1 MHVQNSKKKTSWK
14 KFLHIM
20 LLIFVSTVALDVFTL
35 GYYNYA
41 WNKFCEEQ
49 TEAQKAGYENSYYI
63 CNREKS
69 ITLNGVDYIH
79 FHAHHSAFL
88 DGDYEEDLLMPSN
101 LSYLDKASAQ
111 NDGLVLF
118 ANEVSAYNGK
128 NGEYYTIVNIYSVCD
143 YALTKSNRLI
153 AIVVSS
159 TLIAGFVEIVMALIF
174 AIHKIRS
181 YIMKCKNADL

>member
-1 MHVQNSKKKTSWK
+1 M
-14 KFLHIM
+14 FLV
-20 LLIFVSTVALDVFTL
+20 FVITVALDVFTL

-41 WNKFCEEQ
+41 WNKFCEEE
-49 TEAQKAGYENSYYI
+49 TEARQAGYENSYYI
-63 CNREKS
+63 CNREKN

-79 FHAHHSAFL
+79 FYAHRSAFL
-88 DGDYEEDLLMPSN
+88 DGAYEEELLMPSN
-101 LSYLDKASAQ
+101 LNYLDKASAQ

-128 NGEYYTIVNIYSVCD
+128 KREDYTIVNIYSVCD
-143 YALTKSNRLI
+143 YALAKSNRLI
-153 AIVVSS
+153 AIAVNS